1 MNNIKII
8 FFDID
13 GTLIDMQTKQIT
25 TKTIDALQR
34 LKARNIKICI
44 ATGRSPLQIPR
55 FAGIDFDAYLTYNG
69 SYCYD
74 HEKTLFS
81 NPLSKEDVNQLIANA
96 AKLQRPLVLATR
108 NSLSANGN
116 DDDLKTYFGFSK
128 VYYQI
133 VDDID
138 AINEQEAVYQ
148 IMIPARKEE
157 YPTIIQDVKAA
168 KIMAWWDR
176 AVDIIPKDGGK
187 GPAIKTML
195 AYYGF
200 SKDEAMAFGDSN
212 NDIAMLKTVGHGI
225 AMKNASQE
233 LKDIAKHICD
243 DVINDGIYHFLLD
256 KNII

>member
-1 MNNIKII
+1 M
-8 FFDID
+8 
-13 GTLIDMQTKQIT
+13 
-25 TKTIDALQR
+25 
-34 LKARNIKICI
+34 
-44 ATGRSPLQIPR
+44 
-55 FAGIDFDAYLTYNG
+55 
-69 SYCYD
+69 
-74 HEKTLFS
+74 
-81 NPLSKEDVNQLIANA
+81 
-96 AKLQRPLVLATR
+96 VLATR

-116 DDDLKTYFGFSK
+116 DDLKTYFGFSK

-133 VDDID
+133 VDDIN

-168 KIMAWWDR
+168 KIMAWWYR
-176 AVDIIPKDGGK
+176 AVVIIPKDGGK
-187 GPAIKTML
+187 GPAIKAML

-200 SKDEAMAFGDSN
+200 SKDEAMAFGDGN